1 MILTI
6 HAVAGAAV
14 ANQFQNKLI
23 AWVLAFLSHFLL
35 DAIPHREYSLENVKF
50 GFRSR
55 KFWKLAAKVLFDLL
69 LGFIL
74 IIIFTKQRSNL
85 IHNLF
90 GGFCA
95 LIPDGLTFLWVIIR
109 DNNLKKFFSEKIIVE
124 DNSKPTDKL
133 LQTLNNLLEKFYHR
147 YHNNLHWF
155 KNTPLFWGIFSQFLI
170 LTISLFSLY
179 SLS

>member
-55 KFWKLAAKVLFDLL
+55 EFWKVAIKVLIDLIS
-69 LGFIL
+69 GFIL
-74 IIIFTKQRSNL
+74 IIIFTKETGNL
-85 IHNLF
+85 SQNLM

-95 LIPDGLTFLWVIIR
+95 LIPDGLTLLWVIIKD
-109 DNNLKKFFSEKIIVE
+109 DNLIKFFRGQQVIK
-124 DNSKPTDKL
+124 DNSKPANKF
-133 LQTLNNLLEKFYHR
+133 LQIIKNPLEKFYHNC
-147 YHNNLHWF
+147 HNNLHWL
-155 KNTPLFWGIFSQFLI
+155 KNTPLFWGILNQVFILI
-170 LTISLFSLY
+170 ISLFSLINW
-179 SLS
+179 